1 MWLPRRNNLITK
13 RGNKILLV
21 IAHPDDEAM
30 FFSPLLCAARA
41 NNCWVS
47 ILCLS
52 DGGYDGLGSV
62 RRTELLK
69 SADCYGV
76 SRSRVTV
83 IDHEQL
89 QDGKHND
96 WPVLLISS
104 IIRGHILCEDTD
116 MVRKKLC
123 KYSNDYTPSCTI

>member
-1 MWLPRRNNLITK
+1 MWLSRKNNLIAK

-30 FFSPLLCAARA
+30 FFSPLLSAARA
-41 NNCWVS
+41 HSCCVS

-96 WPVLLISS
+96 WPPQLISS
-104 IIRGHILCEDTD
+104 IIRSHILREDID
-116 MVRKKLC
+116 MVR
-123 KYSNDYTPSCTI
+123 